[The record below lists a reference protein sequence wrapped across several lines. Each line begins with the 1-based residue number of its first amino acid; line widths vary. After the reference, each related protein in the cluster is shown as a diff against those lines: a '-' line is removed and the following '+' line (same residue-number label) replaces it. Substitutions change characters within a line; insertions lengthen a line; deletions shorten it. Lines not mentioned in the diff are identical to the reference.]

1 MTGEEKEEKKEKR
14 RLIFLILI
22 IIILLALL
30 GMLVWILSQPVTTA
44 VILPTAEKVHDAD
57 VTGTIRISIEPSV
70 TIKDGT
76 MQDLNFFNTNKNRLM
91 SIKIYTQDGDK
102 VKDLVYT
109 SPKIKTGTAIA
120 GDFIDTSKLTK
131 GTNKATVEVY
141 CYDLEENLIGQTNVK
156 DISLLYES

>member
-1 MTGEEKEEKKEKR
+1 MTREEKKQR
-14 RLIFLILI
+14 RGLIFLIII
-22 IIILLALL
+22 IIILLAML
-30 GMLVWILSQPVTTA
+30 GALVWMISQPAKTA
-44 VILPTAEKVHDAD
+44 VILPAAEEVHDTDA
-57 VTGTIRISIEPSV
+57 TGTIRISVEPSV
-70 TIKDGT
+70 TIKNGT

-91 SIKIYTQDGDK
+91 SIKIYTQEGDK
-102 VKDLVYT
+102 IKDLVYT

-141 CYDLEENLIGQTNVK
+141 CYDLEENLIGRTNVK